1 VTGAVVVNGVR
12 LAYDV
17 AGDGEPVLLIG
28 GTGMP
33 GALWQLASAPALVA
47 AGYRVITYD
56 ARGVGGSDAPPA
68 PYSVAD
74 LAADAAGLLTELD
87 ALPAFVIGYSL
98 GGFTAE
104 ELARSRPE
112 LVRAAVLLASAARP
126 TPWSRRKVAAER
138 DLYRAGPVPPT
149 HTLVETLA
157 MALSPSV
164 LRDDDVTVEG
174 WASFLEAQP
183 PWADPG
189 RIGQFEAAWSW
200 ITDDDRM
207 ARLAA
212 LPVPVLVAAF
222 EHDLFFPPRLGREAA
237 AAMADGSFVE
247 LPGAGHGGLFERAN
261 EFNRAVLDFFAGLPA
276 RATSRDL
283 RTTGS

>member
-1 VTGAVVVNGVR
+1 MTGAVVVNGVR
-12 LAYDV
+12 LVYDV
-17 AGDGEPVLLIG
+17 AGDGDPVLLIG

-33 GALWQLASAPALVA
+33 GALWQLASGPTLVA

-74 LAADAAGLLTELD
+74 LAADADGLLSELD
-87 ALPAFVIGYSL
+87 AAEAFVIGYSL

-104 ELARSRPE
+104 ELARRRPD

-138 DLYRAGPVPPT
+138 DLYRIGPVPPT
-149 HTLVETLA
+149 HTLAETLA
-157 MALSPSV
+157 MALPATV
-164 LRDDDVTVEG
+164 LRDDDATVEG

-189 RIGQFEAAWSW
+189 RIGQFQAAWSW

-207 ARLAA
+207 TKLAA

-247 LPGAGHGGLFERAN
+247 LPGAGHGGLFERAT
-261 EFNRAVLDFFAGLPA
+261 EFNRAVLDFFARLPE
-276 RATSRDL
+276 RAASRDL

>member
-1 VTGAVVVNGVR
+1 MTGHVDVGGVR
-12 LAYDV
+12 LAYDS
-17 AGDGEPVLLIG
+17 AGEGDPVLLIG

-33 GALWQLASAPALVA
+33 GALWQLASGPALVS

-74 LAADAAGLLTELD
+74 LVADAAGLLEQLGAT
-87 ALPAFVIGYSL
+87 PAFVIGYSL

-104 ELARSRPE
+104 ELARTRPD

-138 DLYRAGPVPPT
+138 DLHAACSVPVS
-149 HTLVETLA
+149 HTVAETLA
-157 MALSPSV
+157 MALPAAV
-164 LRDDDVTVEG
+164 LRDDDATVEG
-174 WASFLEAQP
+174 WAAFLEAQP
-183 PWADPG
+183 AWQDPG
-189 RIGQFEAAWSW
+189 RVGQYQAAWSW
-200 ITDDDRM
+200 ITDDE
-207 ARLAA
+207 RLAKLA
-212 LPVPVLVAAF
+212 AVPVPVLVAAF

-247 LPGAGHGGLFERAN
+247 LAGAGHGGLFEKAD
-261 EFNRAVLDFFAGLPA
+261 EFNRVVVEFFARLAAREIPPDHRPA
-276 RATSRDL
+276 RT
-283 RTTGS
+283 